1 MRGLKG
7 GAVVKGTAALLG
19 VGLLV
24 ALLLLPPVQ
33 GMFWRFWV
41 ELYPHSPR
49 AWHALGR
56 EALRRGEGERA
67 VFIYRRLWA
76 RDPNDLRAAVGL
88 AEALLRQE
96 AYLEAFQLLKMV
108 TGRQPSFAYAWQLLG
123 DLYREKGSYKNAIV
137 AYQEAL
143 RHRPRSPQAWYGLGL
158 CYALTQQLEKAKE
171 AFLQASR
178 LEPRNPYPALALVK
192 VYLRLGQVGEAER
205 LLTPLVERYPTL
217 PNTWYMLGLLW
228 EKKGGSQGM
237 ERAVEAFQRARRL
250 APDSVLI
257 RYELGRALMALQRW
271 PEALE
276 EFQFVVEQRPDY
288 KEAHFQLAQVY
299 RRLGQERAAQ
309 AAEKRFHR
317 LSEFERQEGE
327 LRLRIGLEP
336 DNPALRFQLAELYRQ
351 HEFWEDAWAAYQAVL
366 ALQPGNEEARLRFRE
381 LCQRLQRPEA
391 IPSREEVIAEARRR
405 AGLEPTGGMPPHP
418 WTPQER

>member
-1 MRGLKG
+1 
-7 GAVVKGTAALLG
+7 
-19 VGLLV
+19 
-24 ALLLLPPVQ
+24 
-33 GMFWRFWV
+33 
-41 ELYPHSPR
+41 
-49 AWHALGR
+49 
-56 EALRRGEGERA
+56 
-67 VFIYRRLWA
+67 
-76 RDPNDLRAAVGL
+76 
-88 AEALLRQE
+88 
-96 AYLEAFQLLKMV
+96 
-108 TGRQPSFAYAWQLLG
+108 
-123 DLYREKGSYKNAIV
+123 
-137 AYQEAL
+137 
-143 RHRPRSPQAWYGLGL
+143 
-158 CYALTQQLEKAKE
+158 
-171 AFLQASR
+171 
-178 LEPRNPYPALALVK
+178 
-192 VYLRLGQVGEAER
+192 
-205 LLTPLVERYPTL
+205 
-217 PNTWYMLGLLW
+217 
-228 EKKGGSQGM
+228 M

-309 AAEKRFHR
+309 AAEERFHR